1 MIPILLL
8 STTLF
13 LLLSLLRT
21 HLSHERQLSDAS
33 VHISALEK
41 ELFSLRREARAAK
54 RRAERERR
62 ERERILPLVVERV
75 LQRVGAKAG
84 DEEGY
89 EADGEDADEALLV

>member
-33 VHISALEK
+33 IHITTLEK
-41 ELFSLRREARAAK
+41 ELFDLRKEARAAR

-62 ERERILPLVVERV
+62 ERERMLPLVVERV
-75 LQRVGAKAG
+75 LQRVGARAG
-84 DEEGY
+84 DEEEEEG
-89 EADGEDADEALLV
+89 DGDGDDVLLV

>member
-1 MIPILLL
+1 MIPVLLL

-33 VHISALEK
+33 VLISSLEK
-41 ELFSLRREARAAK
+41 ELFDLRREARAAK

-62 ERERILPLVVERV
+62 ERERMLPLVVERV
-75 LQRVGAKAG
+75 LQRVGARAGDDEEG
-84 DEEGY
+84 DEE
-89 EADGEDADEALLV
+89 DEGDDVLLV